1 VLLKL
6 SKYEIKIIYTGTEAD
21 KYNELKNERD
31 NGFEAFGS
39 NQFQKMNELI
49 VSKFE
54 SLIIKI
60 KEIFEYY
67 DADKSGFLDT
77 IEVGMLL

>member
-1 VLLKL
+1 
-6 SKYEIKIIYTGTEAD
+6 
-21 KYNELKNERD
+21 
-31 NGFEAFGS
+31 
-39 NQFQKMNELI
+39 MNELI

-60 KEIFEYY
+60 KEIFEHY

-77 IEVGMLL
+77 MEVGMLL